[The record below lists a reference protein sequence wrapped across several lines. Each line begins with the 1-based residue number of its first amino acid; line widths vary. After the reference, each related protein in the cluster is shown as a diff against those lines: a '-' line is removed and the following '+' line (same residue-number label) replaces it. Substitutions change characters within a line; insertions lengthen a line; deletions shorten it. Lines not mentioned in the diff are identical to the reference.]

1 MDTAKVRVDSQMFD
15 ELAAMA
21 GAQFD
26 DFTFRPEGMADVRR
40 EIVDDA
46 TEAATKAEY
55 DAVTALMDRIG
66 GGLTGEELEEAMR
79 DLDDAVNNLILATM
93 HAAADIGVDVARIIP
108 ASKADA
114 MRRLAALKAE
124 PQTLR
129 AYIRQN
135 GIA

>member
-93 HAAADIGVDVARIIP
+93 HAAADIRG
-108 ASKADA
+108 
-114 MRRLAALKAE
+114 
-124 PQTLR
+124 TH
-129 AYIRQN
+129 Y
-135 GIA
+135 